1 MDSPSRNNPQSRAS
15 ESLRVLVVDDDRDGL
30 AALGTLFAQF
40 GMDVAMA
47 ASVSEARRVIERR
60 PPDAV
65 VSDLVMPGEDGFA
78 LLEALRKKEDECGR
92 HIPTVAISALSD
104 PEIRRRAA
112 KEGFDAYFVKPC
124 DFLAIFGAL
133 TRLATEGSKE
143 KSRRPARTAS

>member
-1 MDSPSRNNPQSRAS
+1 MDSPNRDNPQSYAP

-40 GMDVAMA
+40 GVDVSLA
-47 ASVSEARRVIERR
+47 ASVSEARRAIEKT

-78 LLEALRKKEDECGR
+78 LLATLRDKEQEVGH

-104 PEIRRRAA
+104 PDIRRRAA
-112 KEGFDAYFVKPC
+112 AEGFDAYFVKPC

-143 KSRRPARTAS
+143 RSRRPSRRAP